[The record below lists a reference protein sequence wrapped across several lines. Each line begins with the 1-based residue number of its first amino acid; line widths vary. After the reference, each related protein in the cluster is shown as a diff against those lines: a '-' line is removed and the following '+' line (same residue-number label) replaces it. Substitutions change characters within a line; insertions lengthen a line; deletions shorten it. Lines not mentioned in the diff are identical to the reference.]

1 MLKTFDAVMP
11 MYNLIEYS
19 KNYSKTSGTLWQYC
33 RNKSAVNDID
43 VIFYFNGTNVTNSLN
58 FKEKIIGQKDDNY

>member
-33 RNKSAVNDID
+33 RDKSAVNDID
-43 VIFYFNGTNVTNSLN
+43 VIFYFNGTNVTIRLIL
-58 FKEKIIGQKDDNY
+58 KKR

>member
-33 RNKSAVNDID
+33 RDKSAVNDID

-58 FKEKIIGQKDDNY
+58 FKKKIIGQKDDNY